1 MKYARNPLAFSILAV
16 LVLLAPIA
24 LTGNANAAAQEQA
37 GEGPRRM
44 GGYEVVEN
52 WPKPLPDGPDG
63 VKHDGWTWGSGCGV
77 WAESPD
83 KVWICQR
90 GEIELPPGAKPWTFA
105 GLLTPPRTNTGRW
118 PYS

>member
-24 LTGNANAAAQEQA
+24 LTGNANAVVEEQSGEGSRRQREANAAAQEQA

-77 WAESPD
+77 WAESP
-83 KVWICQR
+83 
-90 GEIELPPGAKPWTFA
+90 
-105 GLLTPPRTNTGRW
+105 
-118 PYS
+118 